1 MDIHPFTCG
10 ASTVGKKSVAL
21 SISFGLNIFHSD
33 TSNGGYPQVSDEAVI
48 SANPQFVILT
58 EDPAFGGNPAQAYKR
73 PNWGVIDAV
82 KLRQVSRI
90 NVNIMQQAGPRL
102 VEGLQCLAQIIHP
115 DRFSGALPAYCTGT
129 V

>member
-1 MDIHPFTCG
+1 MDIRPFRCG

-33 TSNGGYPQVSDEAVI
+33 TSNGGYP
-48 SANPQFVILT
+48 
-58 EDPAFGGNPAQAYKR
+58 AQAYKR

-82 KLRQVSRI
+82 KLRQVYRI